1 MNGSELGMFMCVGT
15 PDEHES
21 QPVEQLTQLE
31 QPCFRRG
38 KKPGRLIP
46 HPPQHFL
53 LQGSR
58 QSRARPNFLIAHG
71 ITHRI
76 GVHGLQLWHPTGA
89 LHPTG
94 EPQLGGAAH
103 VGTEQLGGAAQV
115 GAAQPQLGAPQL
127 GAP

>member
-1 MNGSELGMFMCVGT
+1 MNGSAPGAFMFIGT

-21 QPVEQLTQLE
+21 QPVVQLMQLE
-31 QPCFRRG
+31 QPFFRSG

-58 QSRARPNFLIAHG
+58 QSRARPNFLMAHG

-76 GVHGLQLWHPTGA
+76 GVHGLQLWQPTGA

-94 EPQLGGAAH
+94 EPQLGGAAQ
-103 VGTEQLGGAAQV
+103 VGTEQLGAAHV
-115 GAAQPQLGAPQL
+115 GAAQPQLGAP
-127 GAP
+127 